1 MALLRLIRWQNLV
14 IIFLAQFFA
23 WMFVIMPASGW
34 GNSGQPI
41 LLHTPLF
48 ILIAL
53 STVLIAAA
61 GYIIND
67 YFDIKI
73 DAINR
78 PEKMVLGR
86 QIPVRS
92 GIVLHFVLNALGLAL
107 SAFVAMRGGHYEWLL
122 LQAACILLLWFYSTS
137 LKRQYMSGNIA
148 VAFLTALAVIV
159 LLVYEPAMHFTAGKK
174 MLPDGA
180 GGQSSLP
187 SWILV
192 AYAYFAF
199 MLTWAREIVKDM
211 EDLKG
216 DEAEGCVTM
225 PIVKGLRYAATFAAV
240 IASFTVLP
248 LCYGTWVLYSNG
260 YVLLPVYIFVLLVLP
275 LVLWIVWL
283 GRGHTSEHYHAA
295 SQWLKIIMV
304 LGIGSLLIYNLN
316 IYFQSVK

>member
-1 MALLRLIRWQNLV
+1 
-14 IIFLAQFFA
+14 
-23 WMFVIMPASGW
+23 
-34 GNSGQPI
+34 
-41 LLHTPLF
+41 
-48 ILIAL
+48 
-53 STVLIAAA
+53 
-61 GYIIND
+61 
-67 YFDIKI
+67 
-73 DAINR
+73 
-78 PEKMVLGR
+78 MVLGR
-86 QIPVRS
+86 QVPVRA
-92 GIVLHFVLNALGLAL
+92 GIVLHFALNALGLAL
-107 SAFVAMRGGHYEWLL
+107 AAFVALRGGHYEWLL
-122 LQAACILLLWFYSTS
+122 MQMGCILLLWFYSTS

-148 VAFLTALAVIV
+148 VAFLTALSVIV
-159 LLVYEPAMHFTAGKK
+159 LLVYEPAMHFTPVKK
-174 MLPDGA
+174 MLPEDA

-225 PIVKGLRYAATFAAV
+225 PIVKGLRYAAIFAAV
-240 IASFTVLP
+240 IASFTVVP
-248 LCYGTWVLYSNG
+248 LCYGTWVLYRNG

-283 GRGHTSEHYHAA
+283 GRGHTSAHYHAA

-316 IYFQSVK
+316 IYFQSVE